1 MTRMTEEL
9 EDAKARSQEWN
20 TDTERT
26 IKSINGVEYDANM
39 LSPEEED
46 QLFTQGF
53 LDEELD
59 DVLNQIGLETLRGGF

>member
-9 EDAKARSQEWN
+9 EDAKVRSQQWN

-53 LDEELD
+53 LDKELD

>member
-39 LSPEEED
+39 LSPKEED